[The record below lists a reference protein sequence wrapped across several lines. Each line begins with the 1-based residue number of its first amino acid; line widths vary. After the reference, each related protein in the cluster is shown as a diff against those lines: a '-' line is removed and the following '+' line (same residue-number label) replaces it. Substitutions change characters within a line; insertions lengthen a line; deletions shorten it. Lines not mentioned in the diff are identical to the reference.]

1 MSKRADHLD
10 EINYGK
16 CDVQILNPTSVASP
30 GALSASALPSSSTGG
45 AASPTSTGRV
55 EYTVLPPIPVL
66 HNHKAPYHVNQKE
79 RPRHRLMLELAAK
92 GYDNKEIAEI
102 TGKSAVNVN
111 NALRQPHSQQTL
123 VNAIRERVSADE
135 QVVEVIRTNVVKAVE
150 TLAEIM
156 DDGDAKNSDRIA
168 AAEALL
174 NRRYGKPN
182 QPINSGSTVDLNHLS
197 DEALA
202 KMLPTRDGG
211 TETTTS

>member
-1 MSKRADHLD
+1 MHTENERA
-10 EINYGK
+10 
-16 CDVQILNPTSVASP
+16 S
-30 GALSASALPSSSTGG
+30 GG
-45 AASPTSTGRV
+45 AGSVVSPTNGKREFV
-55 EYTVLPPIPVL
+55 VIADAPPL
-66 HNHKAPYHVNQKE
+66 AGAKAPFHLNQKE
-79 RPRHRLMLELAAK
+79 RPRHRVMLELAAK
-92 GYDNKEIAEI
+92 GYDNKEIAANL
-102 TGKSAVNVN
+102 GVSAVNVN

-123 VNAIRERVSADE
+123 ANLCRDRVSADE
-135 QVVEVIRTNVVKAVE
+135 QVVQVIREKVVKAVE

-156 DDGDAKNSDRIA
+156 EDEDSRNSDRIA

-202 KMLPTRDGG
+202 KMLPTQ